1 VDADGIPLYM
11 ITHGQKAQFLDQV
24 CGTYPRITIPR
35 IGKMFFRGVP
45 ATWLDLGSKPKRR
58 RLLM

>member
-1 VDADGIPLYM
+1 MDADGIPLYT

-24 CGTYPRITIPR
+24 CGACPRITIPR

-45 ATWLDLGSKPKRR
+45 ATWMVSW
-58 RLLM
+58 